1 MIQKL
6 TSPYIPRK
14 WALPFHET
22 DKRWMVLVVHRRA
35 GKTTAAINFLQRSA
49 LSKKHTR
56 YAYIAPTYKMA
67 KSVAWDIL
75 KKYSTF
81 IPGIEQ
87 RETELSVVYPNG
99 SKITLYGAENPDR
112 LRGIGL
118 SGVVFDEYG
127 LQPTNIFTE
136 VIRPTLLEQ
145 EGYAIWIGTP
155 KGKNEF
161 YRLYENHKHDSEWF
175 TCHLTVD
182 HTNVIDAEEITNSKK
197 TMSQEEYMQELY
209 CSFESALKG
218 AVYADELRRARDEN
232 RIGIIPFQRDHKVY
246 TVWDIGV
253 GQALAIGFYQNIN
266 GRMYMLDYWHGREND
281 GIDTAVHI
289 VQQKQYTYGSHFAP
303 HDIYAREIST
313 GKTRLEYA
321 KDLGLSFS
329 IMALSKVDD
338 GIQAGKFMFNRLWID
353 EENCAPWLDAISQ
366 YKREWDEK
374 RGMFKEIPYHNWT
387 SHAADVHRYAALAEK
402 KMNRGYGNYNHWER
416 ERTASQQDLRCIQN
430 PV

>member
-1 MIQKL
+1 MLRKL
-6 TSPYIPRK
+6 ISPYAPRK
-14 WALPFHET
+14 WAMPFHET

-49 LSKKHTR
+49 LSKKNTR

-67 KSVAWDIL
+67 KGVAWDIL
-75 KKYSTF
+75 KKYSIF

-87 RETELSVVYPNG
+87 KESELSVVYPNG

-118 SGVVFDEYG
+118 GGVVFDEYG
-127 LQPTNIFTE
+127 LQPSNIFTE
-136 VIRPTLLEQ
+136 VIRPTLLEN

-161 YRLYENHKHDSEWF
+161 YRLYENHRYDSEWF

-182 HTNVIDAEEITNSKK
+182 DTGVIDKEEIENSKK

-218 AVYADELRRARDEN
+218 AVYAEELRRARDEK
-232 RIGIIPFQRDHKVY
+232 RINIIPFQRDHKVY

-253 GQALAIGFYQNIN
+253 GQAMAIGFYQNIS
-266 GRMYMLDYWHGREND
+266 GRTYMLDYWQGAESD
-281 GIDTAVHI
+281 GIDTAVNV
-289 VQQKQYTYGSHFAP
+289 VQRKPYNYAEHFAP
-303 HDIYAREIST
+303 HDINAREIST
-313 GKTRLEYA
+313 GKTRLDYA

-329 IMALSKVDD
+329 IIAQRNLDD
-338 GIQAGKFMFNRLWID
+338 GIQMGKFMFNRLRID
-353 EENCAPWLDAISQ
+353 EEKCSLWLDAISQ

-374 RGMFKEIPYHNWT
+374 RGMFKEMPYHNWT

-402 KMNRGYGNYNHWER
+402 KMNDYYDYDNWPWR
-416 ERTASQQDLRCIQN
+416 RTKIEKPN
-430 PV
+430 PAI